1 MAPPVSNSTHVTF
14 GVYELN
20 AQKGVLK
27 KLDRPIRLQPQPFTL
42 LVLLASNP
50 GEIVTREEIQQRIWG
65 DDTFVDFERGL
76 NHCVRQVRAALG
88 YRFIAPVKNVEQ
100 PSAEADD
107 PVISSPEP
115 LAPAPAPA
123 QTPGWRRKPVPL
135 ILAAVGVLLLVSAAV
150 TYKVG
155 LHGNTATSG
164 RILVAVLPFEN
175 LTGDNDQEFLSDGL
189 TDEMIVHLSTISP
202 KQLGVIA
209 RTSAMTY
216 KHSSKT
222 LDRISRE
229 LGAQY
234 FVEGSV
240 KRIGTKTR
248 ITARLVRA
256 RDQSQLW
263 TGTYEGEADGKQIPA
278 FQQSVASKVA
288 LALSVVLPESR
299 VPVDGSSSQLAYEAN
314 LRGRYLLNRR
324 NEDGFHLAIEF
335 FQTAISLDPK
345 YAQAYAGLA
354 DCYNLTLDYYER
366 NSGRD
371 LERQARSAAE
381 TAIALDPNSSEGHAS
396 LAFNLWRY
404 GWKFSEAD
412 AEFRKALS
420 LNFNNA
426 TAHHWYGLF
435 LASRGRFDEAREEL
449 RQARQL
455 DPLSMIIVTNV
466 GWVDYFARDFDGAI
480 ANYQEA
486 LKLDPS
492 FQTAH
497 MKLAWA
503 YEQRHLWKEALESR
517 QRFYISAGQPG
528 IADNLGAV
536 YARGGYPG
544 AIRAILA
551 ETEKADA
558 GRFYDD
564 YEIAK
569 LWAFLGDSGKAVA
582 CLERARARHSGWLS
596 FMAVEPAFDNLHTE
610 RRFAQMV
617 QEVLS
622 GAAAK

>member
-1 MAPPVSNSTHVTF
+1 
-14 GVYELN
+14 
-20 AQKGVLK
+20 
-27 KLDRPIRLQPQPFTL
+27 
-42 LVLLASNP
+42 
-50 GEIVTREEIQQRIWG
+50 
-65 DDTFVDFERGL
+65 
-76 NHCVRQVRAALG
+76 
-88 YRFIAPVKNVEQ
+88 
-100 PSAEADD
+100 
-107 PVISSPEP
+107 
-115 LAPAPAPA
+115 
-123 QTPGWRRKPVPL
+123 
-135 ILAAVGVLLLVSAAV
+135 
-150 TYKVG
+150 
-155 LHGNTATSG
+155 
-164 RILVAVLPFEN
+164 
-175 LTGDNDQEFLSDGL
+175 
-189 TDEMIVHLSTISP
+189 
-202 KQLGVIA
+202 
-209 RTSAMTY
+209 
-216 KHSSKT
+216 
-222 LDRISRE
+222 
-229 LGAQY
+229 
-234 FVEGSV
+234 VEGSV

-497 MKLAWA
+497 MKLAWSPGSA
-503 YEQRHLWKEALESR
+503 FTSR
-517 QRFYISAGQPG
+517 QDNRESPTTWAPCMRAGGIRARSAPSWRRRKRPTLDASTMTMRSPSYGRSSATPAKPLPAWNERAPA
-528 IADNLGAV
+528 IADG
-536 YARGGYPG
+536 
-544 AIRAILA
+544 
-551 ETEKADA
+551 
-558 GRFYDD
+558 
-564 YEIAK
+564 
-569 LWAFLGDSGKAVA
+569 
-582 CLERARARHSGWLS
+582 
-596 FMAVEPAFDNLHTE
+596 
-610 RRFAQMV
+610 
-617 QEVLS
+617 
-622 GAAAK
+622 